1 MFLLL
6 TLTYVTPF
14 PIVSIADIEQG
25 IVYWDNLQQ
34 IIWTKERKSRK
45 AGQNQKTLIFAFN
58 SF

>member
-45 AGQNQKTLIFAFN
+45 AGQNQKTLTFAFN